1 MSTQSSFPI
10 SNSRLL
16 PLPSPLMTGGLTH
29 YSGSTLSGITTPQ
42 QYHSANSDHPTHG
55 PSHHFYYPQP
65 HSNTA
70 DSYFPSADSR
80 RSTRSDSKPSLHS
93 ISSILQSSGPADVQ
107 SENSSSSN
115 SPMYNYPGC
124 YWAASPTGTVS
135 TTPRTSSLSSTTMSA
150 YGGNS
155 GEYASD
161 ASSYTTREYNNQM
174 KDDAEGKR
182 KIRSSP
188 RTTVNP
194 QSSTGKDLGI
204 NNKGDEYDVLGRKK
218 PKTPRTPMSWDPQDD
233 ILLKELKEE
242 QRLGWKEIATHFPGR
257 TSHACQFRW
266 RRLVSGTLK
275 YYQGHRRP
283 PVVTTT
289 SSSFASEMAASTI
302 PNHAASAPTT
312 PSTAR
317 YPAPVSPATSPQ
329 HSQHY
334 GYDRAPYHHRPSF
347 SGATFS
353 LPSPASSSPQQQLGS
368 PMAMPG
374 TPCTPPPPHTPT
386 FHGANHYGNYPT
398 HPHYFPSTTEDED
411 EEDNWTAEEDAL
423 LMDRKLCFDEVNVLL
438 RGRREPEIWQRMG
451 KLRWGARGGSESSAS
466 GESDVGFSPIDS
478 RGTIK
483 LPPVPAGRILRSHS
497 IQR

>member
-1 MSTQSSFPI
+1 MHYL
-10 SNSRLL
+10 NSDLDGLYTDFHKGQKHLAHQCLGIPRMIFYSKSLRKSRGSGGKRLL
-16 PLPSPLMTGGLTH
+16 H
-29 YSGSTLSGITTPQ
+29 
-42 QYHSANSDHPTHG
+42 
-55 PSHHFYYPQP
+55 
-65 HSNTA
+65 
-70 DSYFPSADSR
+70 
-80 RSTRSDSKPSLHS
+80 
-93 ISSILQSSGPADVQ
+93 
-107 SENSSSSN
+107 
-115 SPMYNYPGC
+115 
-124 YWAASPTGTVS
+124 TVS
-135 TTPRTSSLSSTTMSA
+135 IPIHPITSHLT
-150 YGGNS
+150 Y
-155 GEYASD
+155 Y
-161 ASSYTTREYNNQM
+161 
-174 KDDAEGKR
+174 
-182 KIRSSP
+182 I
-188 RTTVNP
+188 TV
-194 QSSTGKDLGI
+194 
-204 NNKGDEYDVLGRKK
+204 
-218 PKTPRTPMSWDPQDD
+218 
-233 ILLKELKEE
+233 
-242 QRLGWKEIATHFPGR
+242 PGR

-302 PNHAASAPTT
+302 PSHAASAPTT

-329 HSQHY
+329 HTQHY
-334 GYDRAPYHHRPSF
+334 GYDRAPYHHRSSF
-347 SGATFS
+347 SGGNFS

-386 FHGANHYGNYPT
+386 FHGANHYGNYST

-497 IQR
+497 IQRWLQ